1 MLVAVLLRVELA
13 ASRTSCSVALCGRGR
28 ALSNAAVGSIQVAGE
43 RILAG
48 SGGHFQTGDSLDKD
62 QVPERPLGQTQQRLY
77 AVRSTFDR
85 L

>member
-1 MLVAVLLRVELA
+1 MLGASSVSYELIGTGLLYQMLLLA
-13 ASRTSCSVALCGRGR
+13 RSKSLDD
-28 ALSNAAVGSIQVAGE
+28 

-48 SGGHFQTGDSLDKD
+48 RGGDFQTEIAWGKD